1 MYSYIKKSLVILI
14 TLGLISMSSF
24 SYADNMKEFGNY
36 VVHYNA
42 FRSDTLSA
50 DVAKQYDLPRSSN
63 HVLINIAVLKKV
75 LHTTGEPVAAKIEG
89 SASNMTGQ
97 YKSLKFK
104 LIKEGTAIYYLANT
118 EISNGEH
125 LKFDIK
131 ITPAGEK
138 NPVRIRFEKRFFTN

>member
-1 MYSYIKKSLVILI
+1 MYSYIKKSLIILI
-14 TLGLISMSSF
+14 SLGLISLSSF

-42 FRSDTLSA
+42 FRSDTISA
-50 DVAKQYDLPRSSN
+50 DIAKQYDLPRASN

-75 LHTTGEPVAAKIEG
+75 MHTTGEPVAAKIEG

-97 YKSLKFK
+97 YKSLSFK
-104 LIKEGTAIYYLANT
+104 QIKEGTAIYYLANT
-118 EISNGEH
+118 KVSNGEH

-138 NPVRIRFEKRFFTN
+138 NPVVIRFDKRFFTN

>member
-14 TLGLISMSSF
+14 TFGLISMSSF

-42 FRSDTLSA
+42 FRSDTISA

-89 SASNMTGQ
+89 SASNMSGQ
-97 YKSLKFK
+97 YKSLNFK
-104 LIKEGTAIYYLANT
+104 LIKEGTAMYYLANT